1 MKLEQQRVANC
12 LSWRLKASQDGSK
25 VVRIEGC
32 YCSAVF
38 WPRCQE
44 LFALPPQPPMAIA
57 QDRAHN
63 LPPSRRQQVVLLQC
77 SGPARRYG
85 WVLPVPAGPASPGDC
100 AHCTVST
107 LLWQHAHSPANPAW
121 PQHTPNMPC
130 IPWRLRIP
138 HARSQQGLE
147 GQSTN
152 ASEEVRLVCST
163 RTTSSTAE
171 PQRPHLLLPLRLLSQ
186 ERWAFTTR
194 PQRHQ
199 GHQRDLLVYDAVI
212 GRMVITTLLSRGRER
227 TTRLA
232 WAARMRHV
240 HAPELKLEHKRTSST
255 TRMHHRCGAWRSGP
269 TG

>member
-1 MKLEQQRVANC
+1 MVLRWVVKLEQQRVANC

-25 VVRIEGC
+25 VVCSEGC
-32 YCSAVF
+32 YRSAVF

-85 WVLPVPAGPASPGDC
+85 WVLPVPAGPASPGDR
-100 AHCTVST
+100 AVST
-107 LLWQHAHSPANPAW
+107 LLWEHAHSPANPAW

-171 PQRPHLLLPLRLLSQ
+171 PQRPHLLLPLLLSQ

-194 PQRHQ
+194 PQCHQ
-199 GHQRDLLVYDAVI
+199 GHQRD
-212 GRMVITTLLSRGRER
+212 
-227 TTRLA
+227 
-232 WAARMRHV
+232 
-240 HAPELKLEHKRTSST
+240 
-255 TRMHHRCGAWRSGP
+255 
-269 TG
+269 